1 MKMADCAAA
10 TAQSAILVPLL
21 GKSDCACH
29 LGGCLLAHA
38 PDRFYGCCRSLY
50 ETCFCRSGFL

>member
-1 MKMADCAAA
+1 LDVETADCAAA
-10 TAQSAILVPLL
+10 TAQSAALVPFL

-38 PDRFYGCCRSLY
+38 PDLIIR
-50 ETCFCRSGFL
+50 